1 MIKYIILTS
10 LFLSSP
16 KADGGARIQGLE
28 INQQKIISDN
38 FGILQPNLIISLNVG
53 DLIKFYFPD
62 GTCETGMVKSR
73 KEEKDCIR
81 VFGDI
86 SNRKDSG
93 FGFGLTPSVFG
104 GALVYRDTDKNK
116 IYEAKFDD
124 LLGGF
129 IFCLKI
135 PSVEL

>member
-10 LFLSSP
+10 LLLSP
-16 KADGGARIQGLE
+16 PNAGGSARAQSLQ
-28 INQQKIISDN
+28 INQEKIISDN

-62 GTCETGMVKSR
+62 GSFENGVVKSR

-81 VFGDI
+81 VFGEI
-86 SNRKDSG
+86 PSRKDSG
-93 FGFGLTPSVFG
+93 FGFGLTPNIFA
-104 GALVYRDTDKNK
+104 GALVYRDAEKDK

-124 LLGGF
+124 LLGGYVF
-129 IFCLKI
+129 RLKI
-135 PSVEL
+135 PSAEL

>member
-10 LFLSSP
+10 LLLSPP
-16 KADGGARIQGLE
+16 KAEGGVRIQSLE
-28 INQQKIISDN
+28 INQQKIISN
-38 FGILQPNLIISLNVG
+38 NLGILQPSLIISLNVG
-53 DLIKFYFPD
+53 DSIKFYFPD
-62 GTCETGMVKSR
+62 GTFETGIVKSR

-81 VFGDI
+81 VFGCI
-86 SNRKDSG
+86 LNKKDSG
-93 FGFGLTPSVFG
+93 FGFGLTPNAFG
-104 GALVYRDTDKNK
+104 GALVYRDTEKNK

-129 IFCLKI
+129 IFRLKV

>member
-10 LFLSSP
+10 LLLSPP
-16 KADGGARIQGLE
+16 KAEGGARVQSIE
-28 INQQKIISDN
+28 INQQKIISSN
-38 FGILQPNLIISLNVG
+38 LGILQPNLIISLNVG

-62 GTCETGMVKSR
+62 GSCETGIVKSR

-86 SNRKDSG
+86 SNRRDSG
-93 FGFGLTPSVFG
+93 FGFGLTPNAFG
-104 GALVYRDTDKNK
+104 GALVYRDTEKNK

-129 IFCLKI
+129 IFRLKI
-135 PSVEL
+135 PSIEL

>member
-1 MIKYIILTS
+1 MKFLIFFILFFGNVEVS
-10 LFLSSP
+10 ADLK
-16 KADGGARIQGLE
+16 KALQ
-28 INQQKIISDN
+28 INEQKIISSN
-38 FGILQPNLIISLNVG
+38 LGILQPNLIISLNVG
-53 DLIKFYFPD
+53 DSIKFYFPD
-62 GTCETGMVKSR
+62 GTSESGIIKSR

-86 SNRKDSG
+86 LNRKDSG
-93 FGFGLTPSVFG
+93 FGFGLTPNAFG
-104 GALVYRDTDKNK
+104 GAIVYRDMDKNK

-129 IFCLKI
+129 IFRLKI

>member
-1 MIKYIILTS
+1 MPKGRRSPQKWMGTRKYAM
-10 LFLSSP
+10 SSGP
-16 KADGGARIQGLE
+16 VVPLRWTYSRATALGLKIGPWSKAHQ
-28 INQQKIISDN
+28 IS
-38 FGILQPNLIISLNVG
+38 V
-53 DLIKFYFPD
+53 YFPD
-62 GTCETGMVKSR
+62 GTCETGIVKSR

-86 SNRKDSG
+86 SNKRDSG
-93 FGFGLTPSVFG
+93 FGFGLTPSAFG

-129 IFCLKI
+129 IFRLKI

>member
-16 KADGGARIQGLE
+16 KAESADLKKALQ
-28 INQQKIISDN
+28 INEQKIISSN
-38 FGILQPNLIISLNVG
+38 LGILQPNLIISLNVG
-53 DLIKFYFPD
+53 DSIKFYFPD
-62 GTCETGMVKSR
+62 GTSESGIIKSR

-86 SNRKDSG
+86 LNRKDSG
-93 FGFGLTPSVFG
+93 FGFGLTPNAFG
-104 GALVYRDTDKNK
+104 GAIVYRDMDKNK

-129 IFCLKI
+129 IFRLKI

>member
-10 LFLSSP
+10 LLLAPP
-16 KADGGARIQGLE
+16 KAEGGVRIQGLE
-28 INQQKIISDN
+28 INQQKII
-38 FGILQPNLIISLNVG
+38 
-53 DLIKFYFPD
+53 PD
-62 GTCETGMVKSR
+62 GTCETGIVKSR

-86 SNRKDSG
+86 SNRRDSG
-93 FGFGLTPSVFG
+93 FGFGLTPSTFG

-129 IFCLKI
+129 IFRLKI
-135 PSVEL
+135 PSIEL

>member
-10 LFLSSP
+10 LLLSPP
-16 KADGGARIQGLE
+16 KAEGGVRIQGLE
-28 INQQKIISDN
+28 INQQKIISN
-38 FGILQPNLIISLNVG
+38 NLGILQPNLIISLNVG
-53 DLIKFYFPD
+53 DSIKFYFPD
-62 GTCETGMVKSR
+62 GTCETGIVKSR

-86 SNRKDSG
+86 SNRRDSG
-93 FGFGLTPSVFG
+93 FGFGLTPSAFG

-129 IFCLKI
+129 IFRLKI
-135 PSVEL
+135 PSAEL

>member
-10 LFLSSP
+10 LLLSSP
-16 KADGGARIQGLE
+16 KADGGARIQALE

-62 GTCETGMVKSR
+62 GTCETGIVKSR

-81 VFGDI
+81 IFGDI
-86 SNRKDSG
+86 SNKKIR
-93 FGFGLTPSVFG
+93 V
-104 GALVYRDTDKNK
+104 LVLD
-116 IYEAKFDD
+116 
-124 LLGGF
+124 
-129 IFCLKI
+129 
-135 PSVEL
+135 